1 MTSSSL
7 SGGPAPRRWLLL
19 VPVVVLLVGVA
30 GVWFSQ
36 PQPTVYPQTSAESI
50 VSTYLAVTDAP
61 AAAVAVIDGDG
72 LDFVA
77 HGLGVDGRPLTT
89 DTPLRIAS
97 LTKTFTATL
106 AALLAH
112 EGALDLDRPVVSYVP
127 TLQLADPRFR
137 TITMRHLLMHRSGLT
152 DTSIDV
158 QSLLEATDSTDFTGR
173 LDGARLDSDPGR
185 QFRYCNANYNLAA
198 AVIERV
204 TGRAFY
210 DVLHERIFAPLGM
223 TSTTFIDPAG
233 DPGRGFNE
241 LLGRW
246 FTTAEPG
253 GYGPGSGGL
262 TSTAH
267 DMGLWMRA
275 QLGGAQEVIPAPVLG
290 TVQNPP
296 PGAEYAMGWSQDDTG
311 ARVHSGNLFTATS
324 AQLLRPQDESAVV
337 VLMNSASMV
346 DMAYPLMQALDHAH
360 TASTGPGEFAVTDT
374 LTTANRIVAVTLA
387 TVVSAFCVGLARV
400 RWWRHRT
407 AASSVLRRL
416 LRSMWLLVPL
426 AVLLSA
432 RRFTEFVTGGR
443 SVRWIEIAH
452 LVPAGLLAIGVSAA
466 CGVIVFAA
474 RTFRR

>member
-1 MTSSSL
+1 M
-7 SGGPAPRRWLLL
+7 
-19 VPVVVLLVGVA
+19 
-30 GVWFSQ
+30 WFSQ
-36 PQPTVYPQTSAESI
+36 PQPTVYAQMSAESI
-50 VSTYLAVTDAP
+50 VSTYLAETDAP
-61 AAAVAVIDGDG
+61 AAAVAVIDSDG
-72 LDFVA
+72 LDVVA
-77 HGLGVDGRPLTT
+77 RGRGVDGQPLTT
-89 DTPLRIAS
+89 DTPLRLAS
-97 LTKTFTATL
+97 LTKAFTATL
-106 AALLAH
+106 AALLAY
-112 EGALDLDRPVVSYVP
+112 EGTLDLDRPVVSYVP

-158 QSLLEATDSTDFTGR
+158 ESLLRSRTSTDFVER

-185 QFRYCNANYNLAA
+185 EFRYCNVNYNLAA

-204 TGRAFY
+204 TGRAFD
-210 DVLHERIFAPLGM
+210 DVLHERILAPLGM

-233 DPGRGFNE
+233 DPGRGWNE

-262 TSTAH
+262 MSTAH

-275 QLGGAQEVIPAPVLG
+275 QLGGAQEVIPAKVLE
-290 TVQNPP
+290 TAQNPP
-296 PGAEYAMGWSQDDTG
+296 EGVEYAMGWSKDDSG

-324 AQLLRPQDESAVV
+324 AQLVRSQDKSAVV

-360 TASTGPGEFAVTDT
+360 TARTGSDEFAVTDT
-374 LTTANRIVAVTLA
+374 LTTANRIVAVALA
-387 TVVSAFCVGLARV
+387 TVLSAFCVGLVRV

-407 AASSVLRRL
+407 AASTVPRRL
-416 LRSMWLLVPL
+416 LRSTWLLVPL
-426 AVLLSA
+426 VVLLSA
-432 RRFTEFVTGGR
+432 RRLTEFVTGGR

-452 LVPAGLLAIGVSAA
+452 LVPAGLLVIGVTAA

-474 RTFRR
+474 RTCRR